1 MSLMD
6 GALILDKP
14 AGITS
19 FAAVR
24 KVRWLLG
31 GQKVGHVGTLDP
43 LGTGVLPMLIG
54 RATRLARFYLGHK
67 REYVAKVRFGWAT
80 STYDADGDP
89 DGEPRAVELDES
101 SLEPLLEQFRGPF
114 GQVPPPVSAKKI
126 KGVRAYKLA
135 REQKPVALDPVEV
148 TVHELELIDVRGPVA
163 TLRCLCSA
171 GTYVR
176 SLAHDLGKEA
186 GCGAHVMELRR
197 TRVGEFGV
205 EQAVTIEV
213 LEEMQG
219 DDCLEDALLAPV
231 TLLPEIPIQRVDDGT
246 AAKIRF
252 GHDFRVNPFGRSA
265 DARLVKAVGPDGRL
279 LCLGKAV
286 SPRLFHPFLVF
297 DY

>member
-43 LGTGVLPMLIG
+43 LGTGVLPMLVG
-54 RATRLARFYLGHK
+54 RATRLARFYLGHD
-67 REYVAKVRFGWAT
+67 REYVAKIRFGWAT
-80 STYDADGDP
+80 STYDSEGDP
-89 DGEPRAVELDES
+89 EGDPRAFGLDES
-101 SLEPLLEQFRGPF
+101 SLEPLLDQFRGLF
-114 GQVPPPVSAKKI
+114 SQVPPPVSAKKV

-135 REQKPVALDPVEV
+135 RKQKPVALDPVEV
-148 TVHELELIDVRGPVA
+148 TVHELELIDVSGPVA

-176 SLAHDLGKEA
+176 SLAHDLGREA
-186 GCGAHVMELRR
+186 GCGAHVMALRR

-205 EQAVTIEV
+205 DHALTLEA
-213 LEEMQG
+213 LEEMHEG
-219 DDCLEDALLAPV
+219 DRSEDALLAPV
-231 TLLPEIPIQRVDDGT
+231 TLLPEIPIQRVDEGT

-252 GHDFRVNPFGRSA
+252 GRDFRVNPFGQSA

-286 SPRLFHPFLVF
+286 SPCVFHPFLVF
-297 DY
+297 D